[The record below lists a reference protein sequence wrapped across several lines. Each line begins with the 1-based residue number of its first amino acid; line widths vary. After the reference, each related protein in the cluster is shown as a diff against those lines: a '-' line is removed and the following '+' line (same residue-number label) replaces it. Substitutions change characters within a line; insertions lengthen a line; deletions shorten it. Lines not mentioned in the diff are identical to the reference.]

1 MANHKNVSDDEEFT
15 ALLSSAGSKLVV
27 VDFNATW
34 CGPCQKIHPVFIQL
48 AHKFPQA
55 LFLGVDVDRCRET
68 AMQQGVTAMPTFI
81 LYRNRVRVDQIKGA
95 HAQELEEKI
104 RRHYGE
110 ASESSDPHASG
121 PGGTTDIFPYIEQK
135 GCECLNESDNT
146 PFRSFLEGKSKLES
160 DCDEQLIMVYGFN
173 QNVKLQAFKIK
184 APSDSGP
191 KTMKLFINQ
200 PKTLD
205 FDGAASMIPTQEI
218 TLTEED
224 LKGENPVELRYVK
237 FQSVNNLQVF
247 VADNQGGTDTTL
259 IDSLVFYG
267 LPMSTTNMQDFKRV
281 AGTKGE
287 SH

>member
-1 MANHKNVSDDEEFT
+1 
-15 ALLSSAGSKLVV
+15 
-27 VDFNATW
+27 
-34 CGPCQKIHPVFIQL
+34 
-48 AHKFPQA
+48 
-55 LFLGVDVDRCRET
+55 
-68 AMQQGVTAMPTFI
+68 
-81 LYRNRVRVDQIKGA
+81 
-95 HAQELEEKI
+95 
-104 RRHYGE
+104 
-110 ASESSDPHASG
+110 
-121 PGGTTDIFPYIEQK
+121 
-135 GCECLNESDNT
+135 
-146 PFRSFLEGKSKLES
+146 
-160 DCDEQLIMVYGFN
+160 VYGFN